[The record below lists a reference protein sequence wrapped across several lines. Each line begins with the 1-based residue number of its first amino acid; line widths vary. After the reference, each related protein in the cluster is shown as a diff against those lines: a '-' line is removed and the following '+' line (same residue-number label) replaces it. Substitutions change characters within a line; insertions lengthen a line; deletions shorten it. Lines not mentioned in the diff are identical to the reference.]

1 MIFFICTENNVDKDE
16 LVIRISLNKDF
27 KKNDY
32 GEAVFYKDNG
42 EILAAVYPKMG
53 RMVVWNASVPFVF
66 KPPAM
71 SYVQAQ
77 FDILVRITTSKE
89 KAERATAETKVHF
102 SQQEIVLSS
111 SSFSAMSFTFSKF
124 FLYDI
129 I

>member
-1 MIFFICTENNVDKDE
+1 MLFIYLFFCTGNDVDKDE

-27 KKNDY
+27 KRNDY
-32 GEAVFYKDNG
+32 GEAIFYKDNG

-53 RMVVWNASVPFVF
+53 RMVVWNATVPFIF

-89 KAERATAETKVHF
+89 KAEQAISETKVHF
-102 SQQEIVLSS
+102 CQW
-111 SSFSAMSFTFSKF
+111 
-124 FLYDI
+124 D
-129 I
+129 